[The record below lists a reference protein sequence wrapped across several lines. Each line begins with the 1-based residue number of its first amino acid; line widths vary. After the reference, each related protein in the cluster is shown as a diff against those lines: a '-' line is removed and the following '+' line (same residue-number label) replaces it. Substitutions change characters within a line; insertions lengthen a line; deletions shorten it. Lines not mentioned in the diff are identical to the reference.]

1 MENETNVLIFSI
13 VSAVISL
20 LGAFVTIYK
29 IKPEHAKLEA
39 EGRKLDSDSLSSIAN
54 AAESIATGAKVST
67 DQLLKRIEEMEV
79 REVKREEDLNKLKS
93 EEAITRAKLVT
104 LQVDAANT
112 RAELDS
118 VKAELIEWKDY
129 AFRLA
134 HQVKSLGYEPVPFKL
149 PILHNSLIKDEL

>member
-1 MENETNVLIFSI
+1 METGSNVLLIS
-13 VSAVISL
+13 VISAL
-20 LGAFVTIYK
+20 VSLIGAFIALYK
-29 IKPEHAKLEA
+29 IQPERKKLQA
-39 EGRKLDSDSLSSIAN
+39 EGRKLDADGLASIAD

-79 REVKREEDLNKLKS
+79 REVKREEDLNRLKS
-93 EEAITRAKLVT
+93 EEANTRAKLVT
-104 LQVDAANT
+104 LQLDAANT

-149 PILHNSLIKDEL
+149 PIHRNSLIKDEL